1 MKNFIFV
8 QWSEDTETSREEKI
22 VVQRRRKMW
31 YKTETQKNQM
41 MT

>member
-8 QWSEDTETSREEKI
+8 QWSEDTKKNREEKI

-31 YKTETQKNQM
+31 YKTEIQKNQM